1 MFNPDAGHIVRGGQ
15 DVMDCLRR
23 HRDRIRHVHIKDV
36 DSEGQWQPLGDGVI
50 DWQAFFDF
58 LRETSYDGWI
68 VAEEESSL
76 ALKDPTEA
84 IRKNRE
90 YLRTVGF

>member
-1 MFNPDAGHIVRGGQ
+1 M
-15 DVMDCLRR
+15 
-23 HRDRIRHVHIKDV
+23 
-36 DSEGQWQPLGDGVI
+36 I